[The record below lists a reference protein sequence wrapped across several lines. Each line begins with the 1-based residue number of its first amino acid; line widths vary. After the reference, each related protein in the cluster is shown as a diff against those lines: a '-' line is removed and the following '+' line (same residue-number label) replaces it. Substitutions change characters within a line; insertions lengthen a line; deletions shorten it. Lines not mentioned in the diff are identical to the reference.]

1 MPTATINVRIGD
13 DAAIN
18 VRVAEDA
25 AINARVGDDA
35 AITVA
40 TSTEASITVAI
51 GAPGLQGPRG
61 DIGPAGGESYL
72 HTQASP
78 ASTWTVNHN
87 LGTRPAVEVR
97 DTGGNEI
104 LAGVT
109 HASANQVLISF
120 VSAKTGTAF
129 CSL

>member
-1 MPTATINVRIGD
+1 VATATINVRIGD
-13 DAAIN
+13 DAT
-18 VRVAEDA
+18 
-25 AINARVGDDA
+25 INARVGDEA
-35 AITVA
+35 AISVDTGTDA
-40 TSTEASITVAI
+40 TINVAI
-51 GAPGLQGPRG
+51 GAPGPQG

-72 HTQASP
+72 HTQSSP

-104 LAGVT
+104 LAAVT
-109 HASANQVLISF
+109 HMSANQVLISF

>member
-1 MPTATINVRIGD
+1 MPDYVITARNEVAVAAAIGD
-13 DAAIN
+13 GNDIA
-18 VRVAEDA
+18 VTVQT
-25 AINARVGDDA
+25 GDP
-35 AITVA
+35 ITLTVQAGA
-40 TSTEASITVAI
+40 T
-51 GAPGLQGPRG
+51 GPPGSS
-61 DIGPAGGESYL
+61 ASYL
-72 HTQASP
+72 HTQSSP